1 MKKTISDSINKIIKI
16 IVTFLVTL
24 FTAII
29 SSNNTNIVYNFLNQH
44 GYSDPTVQ
52 KVILSAII
60 AALIAFSQ
68 ELLVLL
74 YKALLWIIKSYFAR
88 LTVEVNFKIN
98 NRNTESIKFKPV
110 GGEYEEKQIE
120 IELKIIPAG
129 KISIFIFKLLKL
141 QIEIF
146 FNPHII
152 DVTLLNDHEWLNEKA
167 ITTINED
174 QAICINILDNYRLG
188 GLSMK
193 PYIMTESIVILPK
206 RVKRD
211 TAYIDFKVTSAIG
224 NRISSTL
231 CDSSIKELNIECE
244 GGK

>member
-1 MKKTISDSINKIIKI
+1 MKKTISDFIHKTIKI
-16 IVTFLVTL
+16 IVTFVVTL

-29 SSNNTNIVYNFLNQH
+29 SSNNTNIVYDFLNQH

-60 AALIAFSQ
+60 VAVIAILQ
-68 ELLVLL
+68 ELLGLL

-88 LTVEVNFKIN
+88 LTVEINFKIN
-98 NRNTESIKFKPV
+98 NRNTELIKFKPV
-110 GGEYEEKQIE
+110 GEEYEEKQIE
-120 IELKIIPAG
+120 IELKIVPAG
-129 KISIFIFKLLKL
+129 KISILIFKMLKL

-146 FNPHII
+146 FNPQII
-152 DVTLLNDHEWLNEKA
+152 DVTLVNDQEWLNDNA
-167 ITTINED
+167 STRINEN
-174 QAICINILDNYRLG
+174 QAICINVLENYRLG

-224 NRISSTL
+224 NKICSAL
-231 CDSSIKELNIECE
+231 CDSNMKELNIECE